1 MGKDTPQDIAAATNS
16 FPNGTAEAANIAPP
30 RRRWQRWLIVPV
42 LLIALLFG
50 VPYVIGMFAG
60 KEFSGVGQASFVAQP
75 ERVWEKIVEAGGIP
89 IAGRACERVTPLPD
103 EPGGKCWTEELGETQ
118 LTVRTVSTEPP
129 RRIVRQ
135 MTDSVVPIRMTSEWV
150 IEPEGSG
157 SRVTIRTSGTIEDGT
172 WHVPLFRFI
181 MITMNGA
188 NSGPREYLQALKAS
202 LGEK

>member
-1 MGKDTPQDIAAATNS
+1 MTAAQHAEPTN
-16 FPNGTAEAANIAPP
+16 TLPP
-30 RRRWQRWLIVPV
+30 RRRWRRWLIVPV
-42 LLIALLFG
+42 LLIVLFFG
-50 VPYVIGMFAG
+50 VPYGVGAFAG
-60 KEFSGVGQASFVAQP
+60 KEFSGAGQAVFAAPP

-103 EPGGKCWTEELGETQ
+103 EPSGKCWTEDLGETQ
-118 LTVRTVSTEPP
+118 LTVRTVVTEAP

-135 MTDSVVPIRMTSEWV
+135 MTDSVVPIRMTSEWL

-188 NSGPREYLQALKAS
+188 NSGPREYLRALKAS